1 MSYLFFF
8 FQAQL
13 HTLFPPCD
21 DCLSVI
27 SDLEDDFR
35 PFTPSGLDLPTNS
48 GVTFLSPISP
58 RSQIPSN
65 PASPDEPPSLTLLS
79 TSQPPTINP
88 DVNSSISISSQLPIS
103 SPEVS
108 RSEDTQELPPF
119 SSFLS
124 DVRPL
129 LSRPNQLKLHPN
141 QSTLGRQHRRENYAN
156 HARRTKRPR
165 FNQQLQYC
173 LKPEFCKWEI
183 IFWDGKRQEYTI
195 QNTSL
200 PSQRLV
206 VPPQAITALPH

>member
-1 MSYLFFF
+1 M
-8 FQAQL
+8 
-13 HTLFPPCD
+13 D
-21 DCLSVI
+21 I
-27 SDLEDDFR
+27 
-35 PFTPSGLDLPTNS
+35 PTNS
-48 GVTFLSPISP
+48 GITFLSPISP

-88 DVNSSISISSQLPIS
+88 DVASCTSIGLQPPIS

-108 RSEDTQELPPF
+108 QPEDTQELLPF

-129 LSRPNQLKLHPN
+129 LSRPNQLKLQPDHA
-141 QSTLGRQHRRENYAN
+141 TLGGQHRREYYTN

-173 LKPEFCKWEI
+173 LKPEFHTWEI

-206 VPPQAITALPH
+206 VPPQAITAITH